1 MKSTDFIL
9 IIVAILC
16 PPIATFLIS
25 GCGCDLL
32 ISIGLSILGY
42 LPGHIHAFWLIYRKI
57 KAEEQFGEG
66 GFRYTGYGNFEQ
78 AYSVVPAHPP
88 PSYGAA
94 VNGNP
99 NYP

>member
-1 MKSTDFIL
+1 MKSTDFLLIL
-9 IIVAILC
+9 VAFLC

-25 GCGCDLL
+25 GCGIDLF
-32 ISIGLSILGY
+32 ISICLSILGY
-42 LPGHIHAFWLIYRKI
+42 LPGHIHAFWLIYRKVQ
-57 KAEEQFGEG
+57 AEEKFGEG

-78 AYSVVPAHPP
+78 AYSVVPADPP

-99 NYP
+99 